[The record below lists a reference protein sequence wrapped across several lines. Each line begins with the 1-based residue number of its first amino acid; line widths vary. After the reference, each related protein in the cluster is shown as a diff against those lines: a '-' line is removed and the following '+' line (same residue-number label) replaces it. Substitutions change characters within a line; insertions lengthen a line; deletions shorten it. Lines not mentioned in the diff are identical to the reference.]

1 MESKADTFSKRATRR
16 MGWLTLAIGFAA
28 AGIVAV
34 LGHGRWGV
42 GLAAGT
48 ILAWL
53 NHRWLVRMVD
63 ALVELSTAQA
73 DRPRPQV
80 PVSTYLLMAGR
91 YFLLVVAAYAIV
103 TIWAVPVSSILTGLL
118 ALGAAVITESLYEV
132 FAHPR

>member
-1 MESKADTFSKRATRR
+1 METRVETFSERATRR
-16 MGWLTLAIGFAA
+16 MGWLTLVIGMTA
-28 AGIVAV
+28 AGITLAF
-34 LGHGRWGV
+34 GHGRWGA

-48 ILAWL
+48 ALAWL

-63 ALVELSTAQA
+63 ALVVLSTAQA
-73 DRPRPQV
+73 DRPRPRV
-80 PVSTYLLMAGR
+80 PASTYVLMAGR
-91 YFLLVVAAYAIV
+91 YFLLGFAAYVIV